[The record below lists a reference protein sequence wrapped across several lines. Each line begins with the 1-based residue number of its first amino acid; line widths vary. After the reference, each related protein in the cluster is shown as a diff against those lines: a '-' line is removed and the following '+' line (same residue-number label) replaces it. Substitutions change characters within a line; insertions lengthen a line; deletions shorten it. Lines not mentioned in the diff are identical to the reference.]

1 MAGWIAALL
10 PGSSMDEMGL
20 VHTYW
25 YNCTVL
31 TVGTERMAV
40 LRVYC
45 LIVRMYGSTI
55 VYPIALRVRPIRI
68 TAYKQEGTTGSTQYY
83 YQRATILSTGT
94 LYVVL
99 VV

>member
-1 MAGWIAALL
+1 
-10 PGSSMDEMGL
+10 MDEMGL

-45 LIVRMYGSTI
+45 LIVISMYGSTI
-55 VYPIALRVRPIRI
+55 VYPIALRVRPIR
-68 TAYKQEGTTGSTQYY
+68 TTESTQYY

-94 LYVVL
+94 LYL
-99 VV
+99 LYSFIFYTHLSEYTFMQYIT